1 MSNKIKTLENKRFSI
16 LTNDLSYCYLCG
28 KPKNHLHEV
37 FFGKN
42 RVNSMKW
49 GCVVPLC
56 AYCHL
61 KVHSNIELDLK
72 LKKLCQKRFIE
83 VYDDDFLSIFRKNYI

>member
-1 MSNKIKTLENKRFSI
+1 MNIKTLEKNRYSI
-16 LTNDLSYCYLCG
+16 LTDNLSRCYLCP
-28 KPKNHLHEV
+28 KPKNHLHEIY
-37 FFGKN
+37 FGKN
-42 RVNSMKW
+42 RINSMKY

-56 AYCHL
+56 ASCHR

-83 VYDDDFLSIFRKNYI
+83 VYDVDFLSIFRKNYI

>member
-1 MSNKIKTLENKRFSI
+1 MNIKTLEQNRYSI
-16 LTNDLSYCYLCG
+16 LTDDLTRCYLCG
-28 KPKNHLHEV
+28 KPKNHLHEIY
-37 FFGKN
+37 FGKN
-42 RVNSMKW
+42 RINSMKY

-56 AYCHL
+56 ASCHT

>member
-1 MSNKIKTLENKRFSI
+1 MNIRTLERNRKSI
-16 LTNDLSYCYLCG
+16 LTDDLTRCYLCG

-42 RVNSMKW
+42 RINSMKW

-56 AYCHL
+56 ASCHR
-61 KVHSNIELDLK
+61 KVHSSWELDHE
-72 LKKLCQKRFIE
+72 LKKVCQKRFIE
-83 VYDDDFLSIFRKNYI
+83 VYEGVDFSSIFHRNYL

>member
-1 MSNKIKTLENKRFSI
+1 MNIKTLEKNRYSI
-16 LTNDLSYCYLCG
+16 LINDLSRCYLCG
-28 KPKNHLHEV
+28 KPKNHLHEIY
-37 FFGKN
+37 FGKN
-42 RVNSMKW
+42 RINSMKY

-56 AYCHL
+56 ASCHT

>member
-1 MSNKIKTLENKRFSI
+1 MNIKTLEKNRYSI
-16 LTNDLSYCYLCG
+16 LVNDLSRCYLCG
-28 KPKNHLHEV
+28 KPKNHLHEIY
-37 FFGKN
+37 FGKN
-42 RVNSMKW
+42 RINSMKY

-56 AYCHL
+56 ASCHT